1 MRSHSVRM
9 HALLQY
15 GESSHP
21 RLLRRW
27 QCTLCNLTF
36 DHLFHPGLLL
46 RRWQCTLCNLTF
58 DHFFHPGLLLR
69 RCDFC
74 SWTSAAGFG
83 IPFCSAFSPSRC
95 FFFSLQAAQ
104 LLFPVFLFGGVLSC
118 SFRISFHSLVLIM
131 RTSLASLRCSPN
143 TATTSFVNFAL
154 SRPLSIFSMAE
165 SNQQE

>member
-118 SFRISFHSLVLIM
+118 
-131 RTSLASLRCSPN
+131 LASLRCSPN